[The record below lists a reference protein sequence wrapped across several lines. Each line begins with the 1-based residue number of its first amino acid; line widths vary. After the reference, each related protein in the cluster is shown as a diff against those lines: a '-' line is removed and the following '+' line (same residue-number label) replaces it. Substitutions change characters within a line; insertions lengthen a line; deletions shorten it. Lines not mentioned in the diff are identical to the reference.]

1 MTYTTINNC
10 NLEAA
15 VMDIIRETARDEFWR
30 GTTTAVEVNE
40 VNEPLTAAI
49 AALTK
54 WAVGMATYG
63 GLSVAEVETE
73 VGNMVSYLWGGLVSD
88 LEPLTD
94 SDSLFDTVPNTAR
107 LLSAWE
113 TAACDLTRAIKGC

>member
-1 MTYTTINNC
+1 MSYTIINPF
-10 NLEAA
+10 NLEAD
-15 VMDIIRETARDEFWR
+15 VMGIVREAARDEFWHGITVVR
-30 GTTTAVEVNE
+30 ANE

-49 AALTK
+49 AALTD

-63 GLSVAEVETE
+63 GMSVADVENE
-73 VGNMVSYLWGGLVSD
+73 VGLMVSYLWGGLEKD

-94 SDSLFDTVPNTAR
+94 SDNLFDTVPNTVR

-113 TAACDLTRAIKGC
+113 TATCDLVRVIKGC